1 MYTYP
6 WYHWL
11 TFFYIYCFLGWIIES
26 SFVSFQKRRLVNR
39 GFLRLPL
46 LPLYGTGAVMML
58 WVSLPVK
65 DNLVLV
71 YIAGFFAASA
81 LEYVTGWVMERLF
94 KVRYWDYSDQKFN
107 INGYVCLGTSIAW
120 GFLTI
125 LMTEVLHKPIERFV
139 LTLNPAIE
147 FIFLSI
153 VTVLFVIDTI
163 QSVRAALDLRHTL
176 ESLTKIKA
184 ELEDL
189 QVQMALLKA
198 EASDRADDILEG
210 VRDWAADLHEARL
223 ERVSAIRE
231 EAASIR
237 EEASSI
243 REEAAAIRESAKEQL
258 ASRRRELRGKYGQ
271 LELPDLAKRIEALR
285 ERRRQLGRR
294 LTFYHRSLLK
304 GNPNATSKRF
314 SEAFKDL
321 KKYLEQD
328 K

>member
-11 TFFYIYCFLGWIIES
+11 TFFYVYCFLGWIIES

-39 GFLRLPL
+39 GFLRLPM

-65 DNLVLV
+65 DNLILV
-71 YIAGFFAASA
+71 YISGFFAASA

-94 KVRYWDYSDQKFN
+94 KVRYWDYSNQKFN

-125 LMTEVLHKPIERFV
+125 LMTEVLHKPIEQFV
-139 LTLNPAIE
+139 LALNPTIE
-147 FIFLSI
+147 FVFLSI

-163 QSVRAALDLRHTL
+163 QSVRAALDLGHTL

-198 EASDRADDILEG
+198 EASDRADDIREG

-258 ASRRRELRGKYGQ
+258 ASRRRELHGKYEQ
-271 LELPDLAKRIEALR
+271 LELPDLSKRIETLR

-304 GNPNATSKRF
+304 GNPGATSKRF

-328 K
+328 R